1 MAGHNDL
8 LFLLFADL
16 TALVVGS
23 LAQPLVV
30 GQNLIIRALLIPAP
44 PRYHAL
50 PS

>member
-1 MAGHNDL
+1 VAGHNNLL
-8 LFLLFADL
+8 LFWQAEL
-16 TALVVGS
+16 TAFDVNS
-23 LAQPLVV
+23 LTQRSSI